1 MRIAVLVLA
10 TAAALSAQKLDQL
23 KLHNVKAESVTF
35 KGKPAVHLT
44 PEPSAQGEAF
54 AVVTAPEFQLQDGAL
69 EIELAGAPAPGA
81 DTAARGF
88 IGVAF
93 RVQPALDH
101 FELIYI
107 RPTNGR
113 ADDQLR
119 RNHSTQ
125 YVSFPD
131 WPWQRLRQETPG
143 VYESYVDLEPAVWTG
158 IRITF
163 EGAKARLYVH
173 GASQPVLI
181 VNDLK
186 LPPAKGQIA
195 LWVGPGTDGYFTGLR
210 R

>member
-1 MRIAVLVLA
+1 MRIAVILLACAAVLP
-10 TAAALSAQKLDQL
+10 AQKLDQL
-23 KLHNVKAESVTF
+23 TLHNVKADAVTF
-35 KGKPAVHLT
+35 KGKPAIHLT
-44 PEPSAQGEAF
+44 PTAPGDAM
-54 AVVTAPEFQLQDGAL
+54 AVVTAPEFDFQDGAI
-69 EIELAGAPAPGA
+69 EIEVAGAPAPGA
-81 DTAARGF
+81 GDAARGF

-93 RVQPALDH
+93 RVQPALDR

-131 WPWQRLRQETPG
+131 WPWERLRQQFPA
-143 VYESYVDLEPAVWTG
+143 VYESYVDLEPAVWTKV
-158 IRITF
+158 RITA

-173 GASQPVLI
+173 HFDQPVLI

-195 LWVGPGTDGYFTGLR
+195 LWVGPGTDGYFTGLHR
-210 R
+210 